1 MMAVILGIL
10 AYFIIGGIVL
20 GIVINIMTMINSDL
34 EDDQDYD
41 LLYNIDNIGII
52 GILWPISV
60 PLLIGIV
67 IIGIVGAL
75 INIIVGLF
83 KKNTNLLQGEK
94 KYENN
99 LLK

>member
-20 GIVINIMTMINSDL
+20 GIVVNIMTMINDDL
-34 EDDQDYD
+34 KADQDYD

-52 GILWPISV
+52 GILGPISV

-75 INIIVGLF
+75 INIIAGLF
-83 KKNTNLLQGEK
+83 KKK
-94 KYENN
+94 H
-99 LLK
+99 

>member
-20 GIVINIMTMINSDL
+20 GIVVNIMAMINDDL
-34 EDDQDYD
+34 DYD

-60 PLLIGIV
+60 PLLIGIS
-67 IIGIVGAL
+67 IIAIVGAL
-75 INIIVGLF
+75 INIIAGF
-83 KKNTNLLQGEK
+83 FIKNA
-94 KYENN
+94 
-99 LLK
+99 

>member
-20 GIVINIMTMINSDL
+20 GIVVNIMTMINSDL

-75 INIIVGLF
+75 INIIAG
-83 KKNTNLLQGEK
+83 
-94 KYENN
+94 
-99 LLK
+99 LLKKH

>member
-20 GIVINIMTMINSDL
+20 GIVVNIMTMINDDL
-34 EDDQDYD
+34 KDDQDYD

-60 PLLIGIV
+60 PLLIGIA
-67 IIGIVGAL
+67 IIAIIGAL
-75 INIIVGLF
+75 INIIAG
-83 KKNTNLLQGEK
+83 
-94 KYENN
+94 
-99 LLK
+99 LLKKH